1 MDARTPDTPT
11 PSRRLC
17 GLQGYGRG
25 RAGQASIFA
34 HRLGSNEAPDG
45 PSAAVRAAVAVA
57 FADAHRYPDLRG
69 EALTA
74 ALAMRHGISPENLAV
89 GAGSIVL
96 LDQVIRAWCD
106 PDDEVVTPW
115 RSYEAYPIIAGLS
128 GARLVEVPLDDQHR
142 LDASALCAATG
153 PRTRVVLICNPNN
166 PTGTALSSAALD
178 DLLAALPAR
187 ILVVLDEAYCD
198 YSADAETVAAS
209 PALRLARHPNL
220 VILRTF
226 SKAWGLAGLRL
237 GYAIAAPQIIAA
249 IHAVA
254 PPFPLPG
261 VALAAG
267 LASLDDIDS
276 VKVRVARN
284 ATERARL
291 TAGIAAAGL
300 PVALSAANFVWLPV
314 GRKAEALAAHL
325 CAASIATRC
334 FAGEGV
340 RITTGTEADTDA
352 VLDAVAC
359 WRRNE

>member
-1 MDARTPDTPT
+1 
-11 PSRRLC
+11 
-17 GLQGYGRG
+17 
-25 RAGQASIFA
+25 
-34 HRLGSNEAPDG
+34 
-45 PSAAVRAAVAVA
+45 VRAAVAAA
-57 FADAHRYPDLRG
+57 FADSHRYPDLRG

-74 ALAMRHGISPENLAV
+74 SLAMRYGVGAENVAV

-106 PDDEVVTPW
+106 PDVQVVTPW
-115 RSYEAYPIIAGLS
+115 RSYEAYPVIAGLS

-142 LDASALCAATG
+142 LDAAALCAAIG

-166 PTGTALSSAALD
+166 PTGTELSPAALD
-178 DLLAALPAR
+178 DLLAALPAHV
-187 ILVVLDEAYCD
+187 LVILDEAYCD

-220 VILRTF
+220 IILRTF

-237 GYAIAAPQIIAA
+237 GYAIAAPQIISA

-267 LASLDDIDS
+267 LAALEDMDA

-284 ATERARL
+284 ATERTRL
-291 TAGIAAAGL
+291 TTGIAAAGQ
-300 PVALSAANFVWLPV
+300 PVTLSAANFVWLPV
-314 GRKAEALAAHL
+314 GQRAEALTAHL

-340 RITTGTEADTDA
+340 RITTGTKADTDA
-352 VLDAVAC
+352 VLNALAR
-359 WRRNE
+359 WIQNE